1 MGDTYCSNHEALKEE
16 IAELNRR
23 QKETEMRLIA
33 VEKRSAVSDEQI
45 KMIFNIINEIKGS
58 INTLVSKFDEI
69 ERRPSSLIWAVSGT
83 VIGALI
89 VYAVLGIR

>member
-1 MGDTYCSNHEALKEE
+1 MGDTYCSNHEMIKEN
-16 IAELNRR
+16 IAELNKV
-23 QKETEMRLIA
+23 QKEFEIRLTA

-45 KMIFNIINEIKGS
+45 KMIFNILNEIKGS
-58 INTLVSKFDEI
+58 INTLVNKFDEI